1 MPALAKK
8 LVEVEYMM
16 LGKDMPA
23 GASLNRLAI
32 DSKIPDSRLV

>member
-1 MPALAKK
+1 VPALAKK

-23 GASLNRLAI
+23 GAEVILY
-32 DSKIPDSRLV
+32 SKFKAE